1 MSLAGLKNRGF
12 STEQVVAHGKAI
24 IDESRLY
31 GFATAAWHRTTMN
44 DIYFLKHDAH
54 RLAMAKEKFY
64 SKLK

>member
-1 MSLAGLKNRGF
+1 MPTSSTWNNSK

-24 IDESRLY
+24 IDESRLF
-31 GFATAAWHRTTMN
+31 GFATAAWHRTKMD

-64 SKLK
+64 PKLK

>member
-1 MSLAGLKNRGF
+1 M
-12 STEQVVAHGKAI
+12 VAHGKSI

-31 GFATAAWHRTTMN
+31 GFATAAWHRTTMD

-64 SKLK
+64 PKMK

>member
-1 MSLAGLKNRGF
+1 MS
-12 STEQVVAHGKAI
+12 SMVVAHGKSI

-31 GFATAAWHRTTMN
+31 GFATAAWHRTTMD

-64 SKLK
+64 PKMK